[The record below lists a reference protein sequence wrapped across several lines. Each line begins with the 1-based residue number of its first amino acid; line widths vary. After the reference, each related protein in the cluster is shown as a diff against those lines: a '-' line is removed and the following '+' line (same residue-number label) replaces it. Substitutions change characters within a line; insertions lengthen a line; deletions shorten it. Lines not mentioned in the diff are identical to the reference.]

1 MRLSR
6 RSTVSWLL
14 SEGGCGHDTFHLPIT
29 FKRITHGG
37 VHGVLF
43 QFTKVTTASPHT
55 TQEYQ
60 PCHGFLWVFA
70 KPPASHFR
78 PRRSGPNYYLP
89 SPRRALKSAA
99 APGHRQPQ
107 PLYPA
112 SFPSEPPSSSPKK
125 HLLSQFHLTID
136 RRRSQQHTLKI
147 NRITVYPFTFSV
159 TGKPL
164 LYLFFQIPID
174 FTSMKC

>member
-1 MRLSR
+1 M
-6 RSTVSWLL
+6 
-14 SEGGCGHDTFHLPIT
+14 
-29 FKRITHGG
+29 
-37 VHGVLF
+37 LF

-60 PCHGFLWVFA
+60 PGHGFLWVFA
-70 KPPASHFR
+70 KPPADRSGQ

-89 SPRRALKSAA
+89 SPRRAFKSAA
-99 APGHRQPQ
+99 APGQRQPQ

-112 SFPSEPPSSSPKK
+112 SFPLEPPSSSPKN

-136 RRRSQQHTLKI
+136 RRRSQQHTQKI
-147 NRITVYPFTFSV
+147 NRITVYPFTHSV

-164 LYLFFQIPID
+164 FPLAWLSKIVTIFISFSQNN
-174 FTSMKC
+174 

>member
-1 MRLSR
+1 M
-6 RSTVSWLL
+6 
-14 SEGGCGHDTFHLPIT
+14 
-29 FKRITHGG
+29 
-37 VHGVLF
+37 LF

-99 APGHRQPQ
+99 APGQRQPQ

-112 SFPSEPPSSSPKK
+112 SFQSEPPSSSPKNN
-125 HLLSQFHLTID
+125 LLSQSHLTID
-136 RRRSQQHTLKI
+136 RRRSQQHTPKI
-147 NRITVYPFTFSV
+147 NCITVYPFTHSV

-164 LYLFFQIPID
+164 YFTNFFGFYIYFSFHLLYPIIG
-174 FTSMKC
+174 FGHTQKTIAYVKRKEYMYEKVAFSAFV

>member
-1 MRLSR
+1 M
-6 RSTVSWLL
+6 
-14 SEGGCGHDTFHLPIT
+14 
-29 FKRITHGG
+29 
-37 VHGVLF
+37 LF
-43 QFTKVTTASPHT
+43 QFTKVTTASLHT

-70 KPPASHFR
+70 KPPAGHFR

-107 PLYPA
+107 PLYSA
-112 SFPSEPPSSSPKK
+112 SFPSEPPSSGPKN
-125 HLLSQFHLTID
+125 HLLSQSHLTID
-136 RRRSQQHTLKI
+136 RRRSQQHTQKI
-147 NRITVYPFTFSV
+147 NRITVYPFTHSV

-164 LYLFFQIPID
+164 FPLAWLSKIVTIFISFSQNN
-174 FTSMKC
+174 

>member
-1 MRLSR
+1 M
-6 RSTVSWLL
+6 
-14 SEGGCGHDTFHLPIT
+14 HLPIT
-29 FKRITHGG
+29 FKRITCGG

-60 PCHGFLWVFA
+60 PGHGFLWVFA
-70 KPPASHFR
+70 KPPADRSGQ

-107 PLYPA
+107 PLYSA
-112 SFPSEPPSSSPKK
+112 SFPSEPPSSGPKN
-125 HLLSQFHLTID
+125 HLLSQSHLTID
-136 RRRSQQHTLKI
+136 RRRSQQHTPKI
-147 NRITVYPFTFSV
+147 NRITVYPFIYKRVNRYFNNRQ
-159 TGKPL
+159 KYPN
-164 LYLFFQIPID
+164 
-174 FTSMKC
+174 

>member
-6 RSTVSWLL
+6 RFTVSWLL

-29 FKRITHGG
+29 FKRITCGG

-70 KPPASHFR
+70 KPPAGPFR

-99 APGHRQPQ
+99 APGQRQPQ
-107 PLYPA
+107 PLYHS
-112 SFPSEPPSSSPKK
+112 SFPSEPLIDAEQQPKNY
-125 HLLSQFHLTID
+125 LLSQSHLTIGQ
-136 RRRSQQHTLKI
+136 RRSQQDMQKN
-147 NRITVYPFTFSV
+147 NRITVYPFTHSV

-164 LYLFFQIPID
+164 FAAQNINTLI
-174 FTSMKC
+174 

>member
-1 MRLSR
+1 M
-6 RSTVSWLL
+6 
-14 SEGGCGHDTFHLPIT
+14 HLPIT
-29 FKRITHGG
+29 FKRITCGG

-70 KPPASHFR
+70 KPPAGHFQ

-99 APGHRQPQ
+99 APGQRQPQ
-107 PLYPA
+107 PLYSA
-112 SFPSEPPSSSPKK
+112 SFPSEPPNSSPKNY
-125 HLLSQFHLTID
+125 LLSQPHLTID
-136 RRRSQQHTLKI
+136 RRRSQQHTPKI
-147 NRITVYPFTFSV
+147 NRITVYPFTHSV

-164 LYLFFQIPID
+164 FCIHSYIKFYMFY
-174 FTSMKC
+174 

>member
-1 MRLSR
+1 M
-6 RSTVSWLL
+6 
-14 SEGGCGHDTFHLPIT
+14 
-29 FKRITHGG
+29 
-37 VHGVLF
+37 LF

-70 KPPASHFR
+70 KPPAGHFR

-107 PLYPA
+107 PLYSA
-112 SFPSEPPSSSPKK
+112 SFPSEPPSSGPKN
-125 HLLSQFHLTID
+125 HLLSQSHLTID
-136 RRRSQQHTLKI
+136 RRRSQQHTPKI
-147 NRITVYPFTFSV
+147 NRITVYPFMRSI

-164 LYLFFQIPID
+164 YRHFSSYSPKLFIFIIICSHNSCTLFLYIFLERGDYQWQP
-174 FTSMKC
+174 TQALL

>member
-1 MRLSR
+1 M
-6 RSTVSWLL
+6 LL
-14 SEGGCGHDTFHLPIT
+14 
-29 FKRITHGG
+29 
-37 VHGVLF
+37 

-89 SPRRALKSAA
+89 SPRRAFKSAA
-99 APGHRQPQ
+99 DPGHRQPQ

-112 SFPSEPPSSSPKK
+112 SFQSEPPSSSHKNN
-125 HLLSQFHLTID
+125 LLSQSHLTID
-136 RRRSQQHTLKI
+136 RRRSQQHTPKI
-147 NRITVYPFTFSV
+147 NRYSTFPNYMLAQHSLPV
-159 TGKPL
+159 NNHKIL
-164 LYLFFQIPID
+164 LAKSLFISQ
-174 FTSMKC
+174 